1 MISGIVS
8 STRWPTISLLILDV
22 DGYER
27 EIEARI
33 DTGFSNDLTL
43 PRSVI
48 ARLGLKRVDRS
59 NYRIGDNS
67 TATFNTF
74 AATIRWQDQ
83 LRRILVLESE
93 VSPVLGVGLLWNN
106 NLFIDFVL
114 GGNVTIT
121 ELPDT
126 AP

>member
-33 DTGFSNDLTL
+33 DTGFSDDLTL
-43 PRSVI
+43 PRSGI

-67 TATFNTF
+67 TATFSAY
-74 AATIRWQDQ
+74 AAIIRWQGE
-83 LRRILVLESE
+83 LRQIIVLESE
-93 VSPVLGVGLLWNN
+93 VSPVLGVGLLWGN
-106 NLFIDFVL
+106 NLSVDFRR
-114 GGNVTIT
+114 GGEVSIT
-121 ELPDT
+121 ELED
-126 AP
+126 A